1 MTQDGDIQGGNA
13 APAGVSIEHRLRAGD
28 LGRLIQ
34 LHGLQ
39 NRDDYGFDEIHE
51 AYCARIATDFVLD
64 PAPRRSRLW
73 LARKDGDVCGSVLI
87 CEREDNQ
94 AQLRLL
100 FVAAALRGY
109 GLGRWLVE
117 DAVRY
122 CRDAGFE
129 RVFLWTVEG
138 LDRAA
143 AVYRSLGFRVTETLE
158 QNDWGRRSVEQ
169 RYELTFS

>member
-1 MTQDGDIQGGNA
+1 MTT
-13 APAGVSIEHRLRAGD
+13 VS
-28 LGRLIQ
+28 
-34 LHGLQ
+34 
-39 NRDDYGFDEIHE
+39 
-51 AYCARIATDFVLD
+51 
-64 PAPRRSRLW
+64 RRSRLW
-73 LARKDGDVCGSVLI
+73 LARKVGDVCGSVLI